1 MNPPCGT
8 QDKTAAPLL
17 RRCQAAAEAMSHL
30 PRTELHGKVVSAGAT
45 ACSLMGLGPWLRLG
59 TRLALETGDSPVPGE
74 VVALRDGVATAVAFG
89 PLDGI
94 GAGSRARLAPPAA
107 LAVDESWLGRVIDP
121 LGRPLD
127 GAGPLRPGAVR
138 RLLRAAPPNAGQR

>member
-17 RRCQAAAEAMSHL
+17 RRWQAAAEAMSHL

-59 TRLALETGDSPVPGE
+59 TRLALEAGDSPVRGGG
-74 VVALRDGVATAVAFG
+74 ARAAAFG

-107 LAVDESWLGRVIDP
+107 LAVDEL
-121 LGRPLD
+121 
-127 GAGPLRPGAVR
+127 ARPGHRPARPAPR
-138 RLLRAAPPNAGQR
+138 R